1 MARNGY
7 KRITTEGEK
16 ENVSFVS
23 LLFFQWM
30 NSVFKTGSEQVLQED
45 DFLPLSEQNFT
56 CTLTEQL
63 QTNWKEEN
71 TKCKES
77 GKRPKLWKS
86 VFKMLSVKE
95 GVIIIFTRV
104 LSSICLLLQ
113 PLFLGYLIFALIST
127 PEPQKN
133 YLLYGCALAMGINAL
148 IRCLSMH
155 QFDYRC
161 ELLSVRIRSSLKG
174 LVYFKTLVLSKHALS
189 LFTTGQVIDL
199 VSNDVQ
205 RLDESTVK
213 MFFAAVVTPF
223 VLVPVIALLL
233 VFIGWQAVMGVIFF
247 YFLVPYF
254 VVLSYAG
261 AKLRK
266 RTAAESDRRISLMN
280 EVVSGIRAIK
290 THAWEDEYRK
300 KIKDTRRDE
309 ISIIRKKSALLSGV
323 AGLEY
328 VSAPIAALV
337 SIITLVLTG
346 QHLTPVNV
354 FMLLSFLNMASQFAC
369 FNLAYAFLLI
379 FEAYASLRRIENF
392 LFLESLP
399 NQTIGDPSN
408 MESSSVKF
416 KGSLNDH
423 HEKKDKFSTADEQVK
438 DLDKSMTLCV
448 SGMTHQQIK
457 REDEF
462 ILQDIEFTTP
472 SGTLTVIT
480 GPVGSG
486 KSTLLSAIAGEIS
499 DTSGTITCQ
508 GTLAY
513 VPQVAWVFSGTI
525 RENILFGLP
534 YDALKYTTIT
544 EACALTEDIQQFPDN
559 DQTIVGERGVV
570 LSGGQRARVSLA
582 RAVYADADIYLLDDP
597 LSAVDVKVGQHIFE
611 KCIKG
616 LQAHKT
622 RLLTSH
628 QEQHMKEADEVI
640 VLYKGRVLGKGSFN
654 ELQEQGFLN
663 TTIDRIYNKV
673 LTDNKP
679 GKAFAGEVEEEIED
693 PDSCNRIAALAKEY
707 KGLDISQEDRSIG
720 VVSSKLYW
728 DYFRSGMH
736 PLAIFALICLC
747 LIAQAMIVAPDV
759 WLSFLTK
766 QHPENQKNNS
776 NLTIYG
782 CLVGGS
788 FLFGIIRACVFLLIS
803 LRCSERLHDT
813 MVMAVLQAPVL
824 FFDSNPVGRI
834 MNRFSK
840 DVGCMDEML
849 PRMFLKAIQID
860 LLVLTSVLVP
870 TVTNPWLLLVIVPIT
885 VVAVYISRYY
895 LKTSRELKRLESIC
909 RSPVFSHFSETV
921 NGLDTIRTRGRQND
935 FVEQFCRYQDI
946 HNQSYVMVM
955 ASARWLG
962 VRLDVLASLLI
973 STVALAAVFVSQ
985 DAAFAGLALVY
996 VIQTVSVTQ
1005 FAVRVTSDV
1014 ENYMTSV
1021 ERVMTYTKLDS
1032 EPGYKVE
1039 RLPQE
1044 HWPREGNITFQNVT
1058 LMYYPGGPHVLKKI
1072 NLSIKGGT
1080 KIGVAGRTGAG
1091 KSSFVAA
1098 LMRMPDAV
1106 GEIMVDDIQIKEI
1119 NLQEARR
1126 CISVLG
1132 QSPVLFSG
1140 SLRKNLDLMAQF
1152 QDADLWRALDD
1163 VQLKALV
1170 ESLDGQLDHEL
1181 LEHGANVSVGE
1192 RQLICLA
1199 RVLLQQNKI
1208 IILDE
1213 PTAHVD
1219 PDTEQTIWRI
1229 VREKLKDSTVIT
1241 IAHRL
1246 NTIRDCDRILVLK
1259 NGEVDEFDRFD
1270 VLVNKEGSSLSE
1282 MARVADI

>member
-16 ENVSFVS
+16 ENVSFLS

-30 NSVFKTGSEQVLQED
+30 NSVFKTGNERALEEN
-45 DFLPLSEQNFT
+45 DFLPLSEENVT
-56 CTLTEQL
+56 CTLTKLL
-63 QTNWKEEN
+63 QTNWSKES
-71 TKCKES
+71 TKCKGN

-86 VFKMLSVKE
+86 VLKMLSVKE
-95 GVIIIFTRV
+95 GMIILFTGVLRV
-104 LSSICLLLQ
+104 VAGLLQ
-113 PLFLGYLIFALIST
+113 PLFLGYLISSLISS
-127 PEPQKN
+127 PEPHEN
-133 YLLYGCALAMGINAL
+133 YYVYGCALSMGVSAL
-148 IRCLSMH
+148 ICCLSMH
-155 QFDYRC
+155 HFYYTC
-161 ELLSVRIRSSLKG
+161 ELLSIRIRSSLKG
-174 LVYFKTLVLSKHALS
+174 LVYLKTLDISKHVLSK
-189 LFTTGQVIDL
+189 FTTGQVIDL

-205 RLDESTVK
+205 RLDETTV
-213 MFFAAVVTPF
+213 MCFVTAAFTPF
-223 VLVPVIALLL
+223 VLVVIMALLL
-233 VFIGWQAVMGVIFF
+233 VFVGWQAVMGVTFF
-247 YFLVPYF
+247 VFVVPYF
-254 VVLSYAG
+254 VVLSYLG
-261 AKLRK
+261 GKLRK

-290 THAWEDEYRK
+290 THAWEDEYGK
-300 KIKDTRRDE
+300 KIKNARRDE
-309 ISIIRKKSALLSGV
+309 INIIRKKSAVLSGV

-328 VSAPIAALV
+328 ASTPIAALV
-337 SIITLVLTG
+337 SVITLVLTG
-346 QHLTPVNV
+346 QPLTPVNV
-354 FMLLSFLNMASQFAC
+354 FMLLSFITIAREFTFL
-369 FNLAYAFLLI
+369 NLANGLLTTY
-379 FEAYASLRRIENF
+379 EAYASLGRIETF
-392 LFLESLP
+392 LFLENLSDQSTEDKRNMKSNSEKLKSSL
-399 NQTIGDPSN
+399 T
-408 MESSSVKF
+408 
-416 KGSLNDH
+416 DH
-423 HEKKDKFSTADEQVK
+423 HEKEEVAVADKPVNN
-438 DLDKSMTLCV
+438 LDTPATLCV
-448 SGMTHQQIK
+448 SGMTYKQIK

-472 SGTLTVIT
+472 PGTLTVIT

-508 GTLAY
+508 ESLVY
-513 VPQVAWVFSGTI
+513 VPQIPWVFSGTI
-525 RENILFGLP
+525 RDNILFGQP
-534 YDALKYTTIT
+534 YDELKYTRIT

-570 LSGGQRARVSLA
+570 LSGGQQARVSLA
-582 RAVYADADIYLLDDP
+582 RAVYADAGIYLLDNP
-597 LSAVDVKVGQHIFE
+597 LSAVDFKVGQHIFE
-611 KCIKG
+611 KCIKDLLG
-616 LQAHKT
+616 DKT
-622 RLLTSH
+622 RVLTTH

-663 TTIDRIYNKV
+663 TTIDRFYKKV
-673 LTDNKP
+673 LTDNKAD
-679 GKAFAGEVEEEIED
+679 KDFSGEVEEENENAE
-693 PDSCNRIAALAKEY
+693 SGKTVASTKQY
-707 KGLDISQEDRSIG
+707 KGLNKSQEDRSIG

-736 PLAIFALICLC
+736 PLAIFAVVCLC

-766 QHPENQKNNS
+766 QLPEDQKDNT
-776 NLTIYG
+776 NLTIFA

-788 FLFGIIRACVFLLIS
+788 FVFCIIRAFVFLLVS
-803 LRCSERLHDT
+803 LRCSERLHDK
-813 MVMAVLQAPVL
+813 MVMAVLKCPVL

-840 DVGCMDEML
+840 DVGCMDEVL
-849 PRMFLKAIQID
+849 PNMFLKAIQMD

-870 TVTNPWLLLVIVPIT
+870 TVTNPWLLFVVFPMT
-885 VVAVYISRYY
+885 VVVVFISRYY

-909 RSPVFSHFSETV
+909 RSPVFSHISETV
-921 NGLDTIRTRGRQND
+921 NGLDTIRTRGRQRD
-935 FVEQFCRYQDI
+935 FVDQFCRYQDI
-946 HNQSYVMVM
+946 HNQSYVMVL
-955 ASARWLG
+955 ASGRWLG
-962 VRLDVLASLLI
+962 VRMDLLASLLI
-973 STVALAAVFVSQ
+973 DAVALTAVVVSQ

-996 VIQTVSVTQ
+996 VIQTVNMTQ
-1005 FAVRVTSDV
+1005 FSVRTTSDV

-1021 ERVMTYTKLDS
+1021 ERVITYTKLDS
-1032 EPGYKVE
+1032 EPGYKEE
-1039 RLPQE
+1039 RLPPE
-1044 HWPREGNITFQNVT
+1044 HWPREGNVTFQDVSLT
-1058 LMYYPGGPHVLKKI
+1058 YYPGGPKVLKKI
-1072 NLSIKGGT
+1072 NLSIKGDA
-1080 KIGVAGRTGAG
+1080 KIGIAGRTGAG

-1098 LMRMPDAV
+1098 LMRMPDAD
-1106 GEIMVDDIQIKEI
+1106 GEIIVDGIRVKEI
-1119 NLQEARR
+1119 NLQAARR
-1126 CISVLG
+1126 YISILG
-1132 QSPVLFSG
+1132 QTPVLFSG
-1140 SLRKNLDLMAQF
+1140 SLRRNLDLMEKF
-1152 QDADLWRALDD
+1152 QDADLWRALED
-1163 VQLKALV
+1163 VQLKAFV

-1246 NTIRDCDRILVLK
+1246 NTIRDCDLILVLK

-1270 VLVNKEGSSLSE
+1270 ALVNKEGSTLSE
-1282 MARVADI
+1282 MARVANM